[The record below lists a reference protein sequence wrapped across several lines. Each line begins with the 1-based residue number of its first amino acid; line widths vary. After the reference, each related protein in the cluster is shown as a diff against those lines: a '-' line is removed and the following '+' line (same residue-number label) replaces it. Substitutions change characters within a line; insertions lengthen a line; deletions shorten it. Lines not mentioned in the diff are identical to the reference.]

1 MPRKRRSSQTAGY
14 IAAGAYAAANRY
26 RRNPGL
32 VQQDLN
38 KTRTFLRRLKKGPVS
53 TALRTVYGTRRLNY
67 RVAPEPSGAASRS
80 SFKRTYKRSRSFY
93 ATLKQTTQSSMVRLE
108 GENLTTDIGQQNA
121 ITFAGGKS
129 AHWIDSFET
138 AAGED
143 ATTVTYDKTNRT
155 QKYYPDY
162 VNLVLNIANADL
174 ATAYVTLYIVEP
186 RHDTDN
192 NVSSIWTSDTTDRS
206 YSTVNDGPLIPM
218 STPFTSPAVCAD
230 YKILRVIHIE
240 LPQGSSHIHT
250 TTLKCNRRVN
260 GSQIARE
267 PNYVKGRCIQVM
279 VTAYGAPVHDKDT
292 ETSVST
298 ATVQLDIVS
307 RLTCVTRMLSLSKAG
322 STTFNDL
329 DSIAIE
335 EFISQGGE
343 EKTEGGTP

>member
-1 MPRKRRSSQTAGY
+1 MPRKRRSKQMAGY

-26 RRNPGL
+26 GRNPGL
-32 VQQDLN
+32 IQQDLN
-38 KTRTFLRRLKKGPVS
+38 KTKTFFGRLRRGPVS
-53 TALRTVYGTRRLNY
+53 TALRTAYSTRRLNY

-80 SFKRTYKRSRSFY
+80 SFKKSYKRSRSYY
-93 ATLKQTTQSSMVRLE
+93 ATLKQTTQSTMVRLE
-108 GENLTTDIGQQNA
+108 GENLTTEIGKQNA
-121 ITFAGGKS
+121 MTFAGGKS
-129 AHWIDSFET
+129 AHWVDSFET

-192 NVSSIWTSDTTDRS
+192 NVSTIWTSDTTDRS
-206 YSTVNDGPLIPM
+206 FSTVNDGPLIPM

-230 YKILRVIHIE
+230 YKILRVIHVE

-267 PNYVKGRCIQVM
+267 PNYVKGRCLQIM
-279 VTAYGAPVHDKDT
+279 VTAYGAPVHDQDL
-292 ETSVST
+292 EDLVST

-307 RLTCVTRMLSLSKAG
+307 RLTCVTRMLSLTKSG

-329 DSIAIE
+329 DAVDIE

-343 EKTEGGTP
+343 QTTE